1 VVLFF
6 EKGVSTKKVWFY
18 QLNPGRN
25 LGKINPLNDA
35 DLAEFVQLQKMKTD
49 SANSWMIDVVDL
61 NQDTWELTVR
71 NPNAEGPAELGT
83 PTEIVAELEAL
94 DQEAAALV
102 TKLKGLLK

>member
-1 VVLFF
+1 
-6 EKGVSTKKVWFY
+6 
-18 QLNPGRN
+18 
-25 LGKINPLNDA
+25 
-35 DLAEFVQLQKMKTD
+35 
-49 SANSWMIDVVDL
+49 MIDVVDL

>member
-1 VVLFF
+1 
-6 EKGVSTKKVWFY
+6 
-18 QLNPGRN
+18 
-25 LGKINPLNDA
+25 
-35 DLAEFVQLQKMKTD
+35 MKTD

-94 DQEAAALV
+94 DQQSAALV
-102 TKLKGLLK
+102 AKLKRAFA